1 MPKHELYDR
10 PGPSDSCMPEFAQA
24 ATALSDRDSLSCLG
38 AEYLRPKKVNLLN
51 CSRFVFV

>member
-10 PGPSDSCMPEFAQA
+10 AGPSDSCMPEFAQA
-24 ATALSDRDSLSCLG
+24 ATALSDRDSLSSLG

-51 CSRFVFV
+51 CSRFI